1 MPKMMVNVKHTSTLE
16 RIDEEDELFSE
27 KMEETENDSDIDI
40 VDDIPDVTKAY
51 KEKPYTNSNKEPFG
65 LTLNGN
71 SKEYILAHGAIKSM
85 IKKGKEVS
93 TAKGKLKFKDA
104 SDKGSM
110 IVAIVEI
117 TVDNKKGDAE
127 LKVYNPSTSKKKG
140 ATIEIRKVSDSEY
153 LFVEKLKDVL
163 TNLLDHIIAG
173 DEIGNL
179 LIASKKHGKV
189 TCKPKLFSCDVCG
202 WESKFSSALKTHK
215 KRLHSKIELPENNQ
229 PRKRSKEVTN
239 TSPPASPPRKRLETV
254 ASAEVLD
261 LDDMEIK
268 VEKELS
274 MSFLLQKR
282 IKELETVVSVLLEEK
297 RKEEEL
303 RKQLEIDLK
312 ELRGKKEVPK
322 YLHKVNP
329 NHLSKLK
336 GFQLTYKTIG
346 NGACLENALAVH
358 VYEDETEGP
367 KVKRRINNHVADN
380 WDTYYKYK
388 IELPYTEVVGVGE
401 NAKTV
406 TKNTREEMLEFLRS
420 GLL

>member
-1 MPKMMVNVKHTSTLE
+1 MMMVNVKHTSTLE

-27 KMEETENDSDIDI
+27 KMEETDNDIDIDI

-51 KEKPYTNSNKEPFG
+51 KEKPYNNSNKEPFG
-65 LTLNGN
+65 LTLNGK

-93 TAKGKLKFKDA
+93 TAKGKIKFKDA

-117 TVDNKKGDAE
+117 TVDNRKGAAE
-127 LKVYNPSTSKKKG
+127 LKVYNQCTSKKKG

-189 TCKPKLFSCDVCG
+189 TYKPKLFSCDVCG

-303 RKQLEIDLK
+303 RKQL
-312 ELRGKKEVPK
+312 
-322 YLHKVNP
+322 
-329 NHLSKLK
+329 
-336 GFQLTYKTIG
+336 
-346 NGACLENALAVH
+346 
-358 VYEDETEGP
+358 
-367 KVKRRINNHVADN
+367 
-380 WDTYYKYK
+380 
-388 IELPYTEVVGVGE
+388 
-401 NAKTV
+401 
-406 TKNTREEMLEFLRS
+406 
-420 GLL
+420 